1 MSEAVPS
8 IMAQSWLIEC
18 QTVNKISYLQT
29 QSKGNCL
36 EMVAFQAC
44 FNSLSEIHGLVIFQD
59 Y

>member
-8 IMAQSWLIEC
+8 IMTQSWLMDC
-18 QTVNKISYLQT
+18 QIVNKISQLQT

-44 FNSLSEIHGLVIFQD
+44 YNSLSEI
-59 Y
+59 